1 MKLLRTSGFRRSS
14 RGFTLIEIMI
24 VVALMALVMA
34 IGIPSFTRAMHKEG
48 MRKAVS
54 DVLEACGEARAQAI
68 LNNAPAELVIHPLEG
83 TMQVERHAVVSVD
96 GAAAPAGGNGGY
108 SLKLPRD
115 VLIELLGVNSIE
127 LQESDEA
134 RVKFFPNGT
143 SDDFT
148 LVLHSAQG
156 EVRKISLEIVTGLA
170 DMEVIK

>member
-1 MKLLRTSGFRRSS
+1 MKLSPTSGFRRSS

-34 IGIPSFTRAMHKEG
+34 IGIPAFTRAMHKEG

-83 TMQVERHAVVSVD
+83 TMQVER
-96 GAAAPAGGNGGY
+96 GGGGY
-108 SLKLPRD
+108 SLKLPHD

-127 LQESDEA
+127 LQEADEA

>member
-1 MKLLRTSGFRRSS
+1 MKPARTFGFSGSV

-54 DVLEACGEARAQAI
+54 EVLEACGQARAQAI

-83 TMQVERHAVVSVD
+83 TMQVESHSAPAAD
-96 GAAAPAGGNGGY
+96 GAAPAAAGGSF

-127 LQESDEA
+127 LQEADEA

-143 SDDFT
+143 SDEFT

-170 DMEVIK
+170 DLEVIR

>member
-1 MKLLRTSGFRRSS
+1 MKPSRTSGFVRVSP
-14 RGFTLIEIMI
+14 GFTLIEIMI

-34 IGIPSFTRAMHKEG
+34 IGIPSFTRAMHKDG

-54 DVLEACGEARAQAI
+54 EILEACGEARAQAI
-68 LNNAPAELVIHPLEG
+68 LYNAPAELVIHPLEG
-83 TMQVERHAVVSVD
+83 TMQVERHSVSSVD
-96 GAAAPAGGNGGY
+96 GAAPTSGSGGY

-127 LQESDEA
+127 LQEADEA

-156 EVRKISLEIVTGLA
+156 EIRKISLEIVTGLA
-170 DMEVIK
+170 DLEVIK